1 MKRLVQFCCF
11 LLAITLYSSCKKESI
26 HKTTEAGLTGNW
38 ELRKTSGML
47 TTSYP
52 AGNGTVYIFT
62 DTSYQFYSQ
71 GVLVK
76 SGQYRI
82 INDNS
87 VSSELGLVIPAG
99 QYTRRIIFD
108 NDSQSQKIFFQL
120 QADSLSFVSGYFPL
134 DGGAFRI
141 FKKQ

>member
-1 MKRLVQFCCF
+1 
-11 LLAITLYSSCKKESI
+11 
-26 HKTTEAGLTGNW
+26 
-38 ELRKTSGML
+38 ML

-52 AGNGTVYIFT
+52 AGNGTVYIFM

-108 NDSQSQKIFFQL
+108 NDSQSLKVFFQL